1 MISFHGHNSKK
12 LNPMR
17 TRPLAICLLAALLS
31 SCVGTSL
38 KQTWKSPD
46 YHNGPVSKIAALAVD
61 ERGSVRS
68 AFESRFVLEVRKH
81 GISSFTT
88 FDLLSLPDI
97 KSDKAAAAERLRAAG
112 ADSLL
117 ILRLVDS
124 SVSYREVLV
133 DSGPSGPYNTWYD
146 YYAMAYGMSQ
156 SYGNLKQSTLLETSI
171 FDLKTNKRI
180 WSGLTETVTAY
191 DTDRV
196 AEMDKVVA
204 KVAVAMKKD
213 GIIP

>member
-1 MISFHGHNSKK
+1 MRNRSFA
-12 LNPMR
+12 L
-17 TRPLAICLLAALLS
+17 CLLAALLS

-46 YHNGPVSKIAALAVD
+46 YHNGPVSNIAALAVD
-61 ERGSVRS
+61 DRGYVRS
-68 AFESRFVLEVRKH
+68 AFESRFVLELRKH

-97 KSDKAAAAERLRAAG
+97 KSDKAATAERLRAAG
-112 ADSLL
+112 ADTLL

-124 SVSYREVLV
+124 SVSYREVHV
-133 DSGPSGPYNTWYD
+133 DRGPLGPYNTWYD
-146 YYAMAYGMSQ
+146 YYAMAYGISQ
-156 SYGNLKQSTLLETSI
+156 SYGNLKQNTLLETSI

-196 AEMDKVVA
+196 TEMDKVVA
-204 KVAVAMKKD
+204 KVVAAMNKD

>member
-1 MISFHGHNSKK
+1 
-12 LNPMR
+12 MR
-17 TRPLAICLLAALLS
+17 IRLFALCLLAALLS

-46 YHNGPVSKIAALAVD
+46 YHSGPVSKIAALAVD
-61 ERGSVRS
+61 ERGYVRS

-81 GISSFTT
+81 GVRSFTT
-88 FDLLSLPDI
+88 FDLLSLTDI
-97 KSDKAAAAERLRAAG
+97 KDDKAAAAERLKSTG
-112 ADSLL
+112 ADTLL

-124 SVSYREVLV
+124 AVSYSEVNV
-133 DSGPSGPYNTWYD
+133 GPLGYSTWYD
-146 YYAMAYGMSQ
+146 YYSMAYGISHT
-156 SYGNLKQSTLLETSI
+156 YGNLKQNTLLETSI
-171 FDLKTNKRI
+171 FDLKTNKPI

-196 AEMDKVVA
+196 AEMDKVVS
-204 KVAVAMKKD
+204 KVVTAMKKD

>member
-1 MISFHGHNSKK
+1 
-12 LNPMR
+12 MR
-17 TRPLAICLLAALLS
+17 NRPFALCLLAALLS

-46 YHNGPVSKIAALAVD
+46 YHNGPVSKTAALAVD
-61 ERGSVRS
+61 ERGYVRS
-68 AFESRFVLEVRKH
+68 AFESRFVLELRKH
-81 GISSFTT
+81 GINSFTT
-88 FDLLSLPDI
+88 FETLSLAEIND
-97 KSDKAAAAERLRAAG
+97 DKAAAAERLRSIG
-112 ADSLL
+112 AETLL

-124 SVSYREVLV
+124 STSYGEAYVGT
-133 DSGPSGPYNTWYD
+133 SAYNTWYD
-146 YYAMAYGMSQ
+146 YYAMAYGIGH
-156 SYGNLKQSTLLETSI
+156 SYGNQKQNTLLETTM

-204 KVAVAMKKD
+204 KVVAAMKKD
-213 GIIP
+213 GIVP

>member
-1 MISFHGHNSKK
+1 M
-12 LNPMR
+12 
-17 TRPLAICLLAALLS
+17 LLS

-61 ERGSVRS
+61 ERGYVRS
-68 AFESRFVLEVRKH
+68 AFESRFVLELRKH

-112 ADSLL
+112 ADTLL

-124 SVSYREVLV
+124 SVSYREVHV
-133 DSGPSGPYNTWYD
+133 DRGLGPIQHMVRLLCHGLRYEPKLREPQTKYT
-146 YYAMAYGMSQ
+146 
-156 SYGNLKQSTLLETSI
+156 LETSI

-180 WSGLTETVTAY
+180 WSGLTDTVTAY

-204 KVAVAMKKD
+204 KVVRL
-213 GIIP
+213 